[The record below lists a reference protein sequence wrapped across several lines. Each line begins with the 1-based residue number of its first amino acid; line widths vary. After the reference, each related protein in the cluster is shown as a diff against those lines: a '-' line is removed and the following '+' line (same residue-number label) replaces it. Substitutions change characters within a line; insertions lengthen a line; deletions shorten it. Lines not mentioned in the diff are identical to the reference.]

1 MPDLSEL
8 CLRSKAV
15 WGYDA
20 AFMAACTDELTLG
33 PGDLASSDLVVADAD
48 GELAGIAQ
56 LSVEGTAA
64 ELDKLYVDPR
74 RLGQGIGRALFCWAV
89 EQARAG
95 GAIRMTIDADPHA
108 QAIYERMGARLTGTA
123 PSGSIPGRM
132 LPKLT
137 YDL

>member
-1 MPDLSEL
+1 MSDL

-20 AFMAACTDELTLG
+20 AIMAACTDELTLS
-33 PGDLASSDLVVADAD
+33 PGDLAASDLMVAESD

-56 LSVEGTAA
+56 LSVEGDAA
-64 ELDKLYVDPR
+64 ELDKLYVDPQ

-95 GAIRMTIDADPHA
+95 GATRMTIDADPHA
-108 QAIYERMGARLTGTA
+108 QAIYERMGARLTGSA

-132 LPKLT
+132 LPKLE
-137 YDL
+137 YDLSV